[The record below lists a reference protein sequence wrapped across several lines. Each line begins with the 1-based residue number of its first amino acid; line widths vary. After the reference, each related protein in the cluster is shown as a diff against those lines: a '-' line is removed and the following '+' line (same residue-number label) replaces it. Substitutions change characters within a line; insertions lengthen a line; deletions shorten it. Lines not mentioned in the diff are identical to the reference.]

1 MPVQRCSYV
10 KSQEADI
17 EDVFL
22 FFHPTRQSRQERRLV
37 VIIYSGCLAWSF
49 LFPCRK
55 CDIMMSCRSKPMAGM
70 HAGYGNPGY
79 ARRQASRSSVFTAK
93 EHKQVV
99 VAARVVRSSG
109 KRHALS
115 PIPNSHDCCSHPTS
129 SFPPQARLTE
139 SSQGQSQPMESSQ
152 HAILIR

>member
-1 MPVQRCSYV
+1 M
-10 KSQEADI
+10 QEMRHYDDAAANNGWHACRI
-17 EDVFL
+17 REPRL
-22 FFHPTRQSRQERRLV
+22 CAATR
-37 VIIYSGCLAWSF
+37 I
-49 LFPCRK
+49 
-55 CDIMMSCRSKPMAGM
+55 
-70 HAGYGNPGY
+70 
-79 ARRQASRSSVFTAK
+79 TAK

-109 KRHALS
+109 KRHSLL

>member
-1 MPVQRCSYV
+1 MQEMRHYDDAAANQWLACMPDTGTQAMRGDKPAEAVCS
-10 KSQEADI
+10 
-17 EDVFL
+17 
-22 FFHPTRQSRQERRLV
+22 
-37 VIIYSGCLAWSF
+37 
-49 LFPCRK
+49 
-55 CDIMMSCRSKPMAGM
+55 
-70 HAGYGNPGY
+70 
-79 ARRQASRSSVFTAK
+79 AK

-109 KRHALS
+109 KRHSLL